1 VVGVSA
7 LQNIAPLVAG
17 SHWDHGGF
25 CWFPFAVLWVIVLG
39 TAIWFVAR
47 KLRPGERSGL
57 ERAREILAERYA
69 LGEVSVE
76 EYRERLD
83 ELSRHQ

>member
-1 VVGVSA
+1 MSA
-7 LQNIAPLVAG
+7 FHDVAPLIADA
-17 SHWDHGGF
+17 HWDHGGVW
-25 CWFPFAVLWVIVLG
+25 WFPFAVLWVLVLG

-47 KLRPGERSGL
+47 TVSRRERSGI
-57 ERAREILAERYA
+57 ERARDILAERYA
-69 LGEVSVE
+69 RGEVSGE